1 MPLTRQR
8 LWEVLGWSEP
18 AIELLTSTQFQHENH
33 VQESLIFQIG
43 SEQVRGVLT
52 RPKDMSGPLPAI
64 LYAHSHGGKYHIGA
78 DELVQGREYLLDPP
92 GPALARAGYLALC
105 IDMPCFGE
113 RSNVSESSAS
123 KALLW
128 YGKSL
133 FGQMLCEEAAA
144 LSYLSSRT
152 DVDPTRIGALGI
164 SMGSTLSYFHA
175 ALDERIAAVAH
186 LCCFADQRTMIELGA
201 HDRHGIYMMVPG
213 LLNEADAGPIA
224 ALIAPR
230 PQLVCIGTADDL
242 TPPLAVDRAWTEL
255 AAAYKDTPAQ
265 LTLVSESNVGHQETA
280 RMRAAVLSF
289 FADQL

>member
-1 MPLTRQR
+1 
-8 LWEVLGWSEP
+8 
-18 AIELLTSTQFQHENH
+18 
-33 VQESLIFQIG
+33 
-43 SEQVRGVLT
+43 
-52 RPKDMSGPLPAI
+52 
-64 LYAHSHGGKYHIGA
+64 
-78 DELVQGREYLLDPP
+78 
-92 GPALARAGYLALC
+92 
-105 IDMPCFGE
+105 CFGE
-113 RSNVSESSAS
+113 RSTVSESSAS

-144 LSYLSSRT
+144 LAYLSSRP

-213 LLNEADAGPIA
+213 LLNEADAGSVA

-242 TPPLAVDRAWTEL
+242 TPPLAVDRAWAEL
-255 AAAYKDTPAQ
+255 ARAYNDTPAQ
-265 LTLVSESNVGHQETA
+265 LTVASASYFHISERCSPDQQIFASISPSGSTA
-280 RMRAAVLSF
+280 LRLSGTTSLKRSEACFRASR
-289 FADQL
+289 